1 MLAILTIIHVLS
13 ALAIIG
19 LVLIQ
24 HGKGADAG
32 AAFGSGSA
40 GSIFGARG
48 PATFLTR
55 ATGILAA
62 VFFVTSLS
70 LAYLSGQTVERRSI
84 TERVAPVEQEA
95 ASESDAPAAPAS
107 GSGSARDSDVPQL
120 DAGTNE
126 ENAKD
131 TPPSN

>member
-84 TERVAPVEQEA
+84 TERVAPVEQA

-107 GSGSARDSDVPQL
+107 GSRSARDSDVPQL

>member
-1 MLAILTIIHVLS
+1 MLAILTIVHVLS

-55 ATGILAA
+55 ATGVLAA
-62 VFFVTSLS
+62 VFFLTSLS
-70 LAYLSGQTVERRSI
+70 LAYLSGQSIERRSI
-84 TERVAPVEQEA
+84 TERVEQTEQPAREQDAPVV
-95 ASESDAPAAPAS
+95 PAS
-107 GSGSARDSDVPQL
+107 SGGASSGGDVPKL
-120 DAGTNE
+120 DAG
-126 ENAKD
+126 AKD
-131 TPPSN
+131 EAPKEAPPSN

>member
-62 VFFVTSLS
+62 VFFATSLS

-84 TERVAPVEQEA
+84 TERVAPVEQA
-95 ASESDAPAAPAS
+95 TSESDAPKAPAS

-120 DAGTNE
+120 DAGTKE

>member
-62 VFFVTSLS
+62 VFFATSLS

-84 TERVAPVEQEA
+84 TERVAPVEQA
-95 ASESDAPAAPAS
+95 TSESDAPEAPAS

-120 DAGTNE
+120 DAGTKE